1 MVSTGKG
8 GYKGEDLQRQI
19 CDKDIEST
27 KQNVLGM
34 HEPVGQAYKLIIG
47 LVEKS
52 GKGVYLFKIQIFQLK
67 LIERNEA

>member
-52 GKGVYLFKIQIFQLK
+52 GKGCICLRFRFFS
-67 LIERNEA
+67 